1 MQQWEYSFVDCEETQ
16 AVWRPRYV
24 NQQELGD
31 WENGS
36 TMIEFSNQLGEQ
48 GWELVSSNVVMT
60 TTIRG
65 VQLTSIRMIFK
76 RPKP

>member
-1 MQQWEYSFVDCEETQ
+1 MQKWEYTFVLCEETQ
-16 AVWRPRYV
+16 EVWRPRYV
-24 NQQELGD
+24 NLQELED

-48 GWELVSSNVVMT
+48 GWELVSSNAVLT
-60 TTIRG
+60 TTIHG
-65 VQLTSIRMIFK
+65 VQLTSLRMIFK

>member
-1 MQQWEYSFVDCEETQ
+1 MQKWEYTFVLCEETEK
-16 AVWRPRYV
+16 VWRPRYV
-24 NQQELGD
+24 NQQELED

-48 GWELVSSNVVMT
+48 GWELVSSNAVLT
-60 TTIRG
+60 TTIHG
-65 VQLTSIRMIFK
+65 VQLTSLRMIFK

>member
-1 MQQWEYSFVDCEETQ
+1 MQKWEYTFVDCEDKNN
-16 AVWRPRYV
+16 AWRPRYV
-24 NQQELGD
+24 NHQELED

-48 GWELVSSNVVMT
+48 GWELASSNLAM
-60 TTIRG
+60 G
-65 VQLTSIRMIFK
+65 FMWAEFKPLSIRMIFK